1 MAHITFRFNPQ
12 KALESI
18 LYLTPKISD
27 SDVYGICKLLYL
39 ADKTS
44 LEKYGRF
51 IFGESYCAMEKGA
64 TPSNVYDLLKES
76 TITPLDEL
84 EVRGNQVT
92 ARRDANLEYLSE
104 SDIECLDQVIN
115 IWGKSPN
122 WARRDAAH
130 DAAWKKAWDKR
141 GGKGSVAI
149 NKDEVIECESKK
161 NLNIVDLTGAG
172 DLFAAGYLH
181 GYINNLTV
189 GDSLKKGTEMSSK
202 IIQTIGARLS

>member
-1 MAHITFRFNPQ
+1 MVSLLTIHLVVLQLMQKSIREKNMAHITFRFNPQ

-141 GGKGSVAI
+141 GGKGSVGI
-149 NKDEVIECESKK
+149 PVESIAE
-161 NLNIVDLTGAG
+161 LFDDSDDLIT
-172 DLFAAGYLH
+172 YLSNSEN
-181 GYINNLTV
+181 G
-189 GDSLKKGTEMSSK
+189 
-202 IIQTIGARLS
+202 